1 MAVIKLCHFLAVQC
15 VGLQC
20 AILAFPGCIH
30 LLLNLTFSVQ
40 FCTARTTELSLMMPI
55 VI

>member
-1 MAVIKLCHFLAVQC
+1 MAVIKLCHFLAVLC

-20 AILAFPGCIH
+20 VFVAFPGH
-30 LLLNLTFSVQ
+30 THFLLKLTFSVQ
-40 FCTARTTELSLMMPI
+40 LCTARTTELSLMMPI